1 MGFSEMDMEI
11 ARIAENIISI
21 HREAYEIYLPLV
33 ENICIKEVS
42 EYELEH
48 ILDGLL
54 SFACDEK
61 MLELFKKV
69 CRRYFYLYPAC
80 IVSYIEE
87 YREMWGDKSEQAE

>member
-1 MGFSEMDMEI
+1 MPLFNTIS
-11 ARIAENIISI
+11 RIAENIICI
-21 HREAYEIYLPLV
+21 HKEAYEIYLPLV

-42 EYELEH
+42 KNELEH

-61 MLELFKKV
+61 ILKLFKKV

-80 IVSYIEE
+80 IVSYIEN
-87 YREMWGDKSEQAE
+87 YREMWGSKSRQAD